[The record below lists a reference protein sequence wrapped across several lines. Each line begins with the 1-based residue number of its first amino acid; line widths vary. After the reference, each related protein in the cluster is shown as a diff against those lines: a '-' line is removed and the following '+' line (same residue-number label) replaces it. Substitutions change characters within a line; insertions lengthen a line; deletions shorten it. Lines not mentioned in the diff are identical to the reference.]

1 MHRDTSS
8 GSRRG
13 VGVAAVAGVAAVI
26 VVAVLWFGFF
36 DDRGEPPDSPPAEGT
51 GSVTAASGT
60 PSTLAAPPTGT
71 TAGPSPEPADGTSP
85 ATTSTSS
92 TSTTTTTLPPRTCEA
107 VFPNP
112 DASSQPRL
120 VDLAG
125 DDPARVAIAIS
136 ERRHTCVDDV
146 VVAHPFDLYSA
157 TITAQLAARFSSS
170 LLYYLPSSEAA
181 LTAELRRLAPRR
193 IWLMEGIPA
202 SVQPPDAEIIRMP
215 RGSKDLIEW
224 IRSHDPSVVTGLSPV
239 SGYRSLHS
247 LVITGER
254 LGITLAPLHQP
265 TNGSSEESALLMGSA
280 ARDRGSPRLWLVD
293 PDRPAIGLAVA
304 AAVSALGETALYWNP
319 EETVGW
325 AEASDALEKQAE
337 GVVEIWAVGEFSD
350 SGRWLLETTLWGT
363 ELPGGGLFMFPDRRL
378 VAFYGATHTEVL
390 GVLGEQDPAET
401 LERLAPYLEEYAA
414 DEVMTIPTFEMIATL
429 ATARAGRDGDYS
441 GEISVD
447 TMKPWVEFAAQNG
460 VYVVL
465 DLQPGRTDFL
475 TQAKYYEELLALPH
489 VGLALDPEWRL
500 GPNQVHLRQ
509 IGSVDSAEINMVI
522 EWLSGLVRKERL
534 PQKLLMVHQF
544 RFSMIRDRELVSTPP
559 ELAVLIHMDGQGP
572 LATKYETWE
581 ALVAGAEDQG
591 WHWGWKNFFDEDS
604 PLATPG
610 EVLELTPLPVYVSYQ

>member
-8 GSRRG
+8 GGRRG

-36 DDRGEPPDSPPAEGT
+36 DDRGEPPDSPPAAGT

-60 PSTLAAPPTGT
+60 SSTPTGT
-71 TAGPSPEPADGTSP
+71 TAVPSPDPADGASLV
-85 ATTSTSS
+85 TTSTS
-92 TSTTTTTLPPRTCEA
+92 TTRTTTTTLPPRTCEA
-107 VFPNP
+107 AFPIP
-112 DASSQPRL
+112 DVSSPPRL

-125 DDPARVAIAIS
+125 EDVAGVAIAIS
-136 ERRHTCVDDV
+136 ERLHTCVDDV

-157 TITAQLAARFSSS
+157 TITAQLAARFSSP

-181 LTAELRRLAPRR
+181 LTAELRRLAPKR

-202 SVQPPDAEIIRMP
+202 SFQPPDAEIIRMP
-215 RGSKDLIEW
+215 RASAELIEW

-247 LVITGER
+247 LVISGER
-254 LGITLAPLHQP
+254 LGMTLAPLHQP
-265 TNGSSEESALLMGSA
+265 TNESSGKSALLMGSA
-280 ARDRGSPRLWLVD
+280 ARDLGSPRLWLVD

-304 AAVSALGETALYWNP
+304 AAVSALGETAFYWNP

-325 AEASDALEKQAE
+325 AEASDALKQQAE
-337 GVVEIWAVGEFSD
+337 GVAEIWAVGEFSD

-363 ELPGGGLFMFPDRRL
+363 ELPGGGLIMFPDRRL
-378 VAFYGATHTEVL
+378 VAFYGATHTSVL
-390 GVLGEQDPAET
+390 GALGEQGPAET

-414 DEVMTIPTFEMIATL
+414 DEVLTIPTFEMIATL
-429 ATARAGRDGDYS
+429 ATARAGSDGDYS

-447 TMKPWVEFAAQNG
+447 TLKPWVEFAAETG

-509 IGSVDSAEINMVI
+509 IGSVDFAEINMVI
-522 EWLSGLVRKERL
+522 EWLSELVRKERL

-544 RFSMIRDRELVSTPP
+544 RFSMIRGRELVLAPP
-559 ELAVLIHMDGQGP
+559 ELAVVIHMDGQGI

-581 ALVAGAEDQG
+581 ALVAGTRDQG